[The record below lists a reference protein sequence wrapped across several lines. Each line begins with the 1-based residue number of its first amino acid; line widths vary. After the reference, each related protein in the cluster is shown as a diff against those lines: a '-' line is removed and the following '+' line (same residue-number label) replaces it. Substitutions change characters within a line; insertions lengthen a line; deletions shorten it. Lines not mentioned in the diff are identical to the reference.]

1 VNNPSG
7 TQLNQV
13 KHKELSLMENIAFAL
28 AYALP
33 ALGAA
38 MGVGLIGKGAL
49 GAAGRNPEKIGELR
63 TLMITAI
70 VFADSLAIIGIIVG
84 FLAKG

>member
-1 VNNPSG
+1 
-7 TQLNQV
+7 
-13 KHKELSLMENIAFAL
+13 MDAM

-38 MGVGLIGKGAL
+38 VGIGLIGNGAL
-49 GAAGRNPEKIGELR
+49 TAMGRNPEKLGEIR

-84 FLAKG
+84 FLAKK

>member
-1 VNNPSG
+1 ME
-7 TQLNQV
+7 QL
-13 KHKELSLMENIAFAL
+13 AFGL

-38 MGVGLIGKGAL
+38 LGIGLIGAAAL
-49 GAAGRNPEKIGELR
+49 NALARNPEKLSDIR

-70 VFADSLAIIGIIVG
+70 VFADALAIIGIVVAFIARG
-84 FLAKG
+84 

>member
-1 VNNPSG
+1 
-7 TQLNQV
+7 
-13 KHKELSLMENIAFAL
+13 MDAM

-38 MGVGLIGKGAL
+38 VGIGLIGNGAL
-49 GAAGRNPEKIGELR
+49 TALGRNPEKLSEIR